1 MRVWVLGTGSA
12 GNAVL
17 VESGSTRV
25 IIDAGFPVRELAKR
39 LAEIGVSG
47 DSIEGV
53 IVTHE
58 HNDHVRGVCAAA
70 KRWKWDVY
78 ASTGTIAGYPLLKEI
93 CARPF
98 VAGAT
103 LELGDVSVQTV
114 RTPHDGTEPVAVVAT
129 GRSTGTRAGI
139 VYDLG
144 HVPASY
150 RTTFDRLDI
159 LVLESNHDEG
169 MLRAGPYP
177 PSVQARIGG
186 AYGHLSNRRAGM
198 FARDCAHAGLAQLV
212 LAHLSER
219 CNDPAI
225 ALRSM
230 RDALAR
236 TGFRG
241 VMSAASQ
248 GTSCGPF
255 TAGRGSATLGGGQLS
270 LEL

>member
-39 LAEIGVSG
+39 LAAIGVSG
-47 DSIEGV
+47 DSIEGA

-103 LELGDVSVQTV
+103 LELGDLSVRTV

-129 GRSTGTRAGI
+129 ARSTGTRTGI

-219 CNDPAI
+219 CNDPTI

-248 GTSCGPF
+248 GASCGPF
-255 TAGRGSATLGGGQLS
+255 TAGRGSAAPSGGQLS